1 MQQPPIHPRDDRA
14 AYEYTIQA
22 TEDHHAAPS
31 PTEVGP
37 WGRKSPVWR
46 TGSAPN
52 YKPTPLRWPFI
63 GAVIALLL
71 AAIVLVV
78 VAEQKMPDSD
88 NSAVILGLHPNA
100 TQPVRLARAVT
111 NTSAATVEGTTTT
124 VITSLSATLD
134 ATTTTSTTQQ
144 SSSTPGGDE
153 VGTTLAQSTSS
164 ATDQSSAGTTSS
176 ASQSGSSTSLST
188 TTSVSSSRTL
198 DRGGFNAQEAAE
210 STNSSSTTTLSVSS
224 TTTTVSSSTTTAS
237 SNTTTVSSSTTTVS
251 SSTRTVSPSTT
262 STPLSISLPSGARLV
277 PISVSVSTFTT
288 SVTVPVSTVIFTS
301 VFTDVETVPFTSFS
315 TFVTVIVSTFVS
327 LGPTTIHTQF
337 SVNGTAASSPIFTGT
352 LTQTAVG
359 TITSSVT
366 SEVDGVTTRTSI
378 GTITGT
384 STITGVVIP
393 SVGEVTIT
401 YYSTILP
408 DKPSEGGGLA
418 VTQGSEPDKVTSV
431 VVDGGGTV
439 GVVQSQGPVILAVSS
454 DEVKTVVV
462 NQQISTGVERVDGSV
477 VTAVVVLTP
486 SVADQGGIVTTIGAT
501 PVTVVNNPDPVTV
514 VTEVNGVQRTIVDTP
529 PPQTVVTMEGG
540 VVSTIAAGQLVT
552 NTVVNTVG
560 GTPVTRV
567 VVTTPAGPPFE
578 PISYTVVGDAGGGTF
593 TTQVIVTTP
602 TEAGQPIT
610 LTSVDIVGGTPVTQ
624 VVVTTANAAAFQ
636 PVTFTITTNVG
647 GTPTVVTVTPAPTT
661 IVETINGTP
670 VTRVSTP
677 PVTSFT
683 TTVGGTLTTQ
693 VIVTTPTGT
702 APITL
707 TMVST
712 LPDSLRTFTTTFAP
726 TTFLT
731 TISGVLRTITSTPSP
746 STLISTLPRTTRT
759 FVSTATPTAAT
770 TTGANPG
777 PTVVASTRVFRWTEV
792 DIFIGTF
799 LPPLLGV
806 ALVIPLRIIDLNAK
820 LYQPFQ
826 ALTTGRSPGA
836 DTLLLQY
843 TGVMAFITP
852 VLTLL
857 QGHPVPFLTTL
868 MVGCAS
874 FMVPLA
880 TEAVGL
886 KLHGDCYLN
895 TASATCG
902 PQLGV
907 SPAPA
912 HALMGLLGAVVVML
926 VLVVVLVGRWVTGV
940 YANPWS
946 VAGIASLA
954 RSPHVRI
961 LQDGERGMKRA
972 VADKH
977 YGLGYCQNAAGRE
990 EYGIVLLDEAGRGLH
1005 DQGGFPGDSD
1015 SEMWD
1020 DAAAGGKWDGHSK
1033 PLPFMPLR
1041 YPWRIAF
1048 AVLQLAVLV
1057 FIIYYHAY
1065 YRGGI
1070 HDDGK
1075 LWVFLNSNT
1084 FGVRFVSAI
1093 IGVVIAFCWQSFF
1106 LSKFLAVTPMF
1117 YRSTNPWGFNRR
1129 QHNDSVPHPLPP
1141 HPAAR
1146 MLGPLHPF
1154 DQSLFGHLLSGPP
1167 PPTLSLRRFARRH
1180 PLRVPPRHPLQRALQ
1195 PRADRHRGN
1204 HMRHSQLSLPGFH
1217 ADRPRRVLLCALPP
1231 YASRPS
1237 VCGRA
1242 AVVCLEEPDVR
1253 GL

>member
-63 GAVIALLL
+63 GALIALILV
-71 AAIVLVV
+71 AIVLVV

-88 NSAVILGLHPNA
+88 NNAVILGLHPNA
-100 TQPVRLARAVT
+100 TQPVRLARALT
-111 NTSAATVEGTTTT
+111 NTSTTTVEGTTTA
-124 VITSLSATLD
+124 VITPSSTTLD
-134 ATTTTSTTQQ
+134 ATTTSSTTQQ
-144 SSSTPGGDE
+144 SSSTSVEGE
-153 VGTTLAQSTSS
+153 VGTTLAQSTRSS
-164 ATDQSSAGTTSS
+164 ATDQSSSGT
-176 ASQSGSSTSLST
+176 TSLST
-188 TTSVSSSRTL
+188 TTSVSSSRTVV
-198 DRGGFNAQEAAE
+198 RGGLGAQEAAG
-210 STNSSSTTTLSVSS
+210 STNSSSTTLPVSS
-224 TTTTVSSSTTTAS
+224 TTTTVSSSSTTVS
-237 SNTTTVSSSTTTVS
+237 SNTTTVSSSTATVS
-251 SSTRTVSPSTT
+251 SSTRTVSPSST
-262 STPLSISLPSGARLV
+262 SAPLSVSLPSGARLV

-288 SVTVPVSTVIFTS
+288 SVTVPVSTIIFTS
-301 VFTDVETVPFTSFS
+301 VFTDVQTVPFTSFS
-315 TFVTVIVSTFVS
+315 TFVTVIVSTFVTIE
-327 LGPTTIHTQF
+327 PTTIHTQF
-337 SVNGTAASSPIFTGT
+337 SVNGTAASSPVLTGT
-352 LTQTAVG
+352 LTQTSVG

-366 SEVDGVTTRTSI
+366 SEVGGVITRTTT

-418 VTQGSEPDKVTSV
+418 VTQGSDPQKVTSI

-439 GVVQSQGPVILAVSS
+439 DVVQSQGPVILAVSS

-462 NQQISTGVERVDGSV
+462 DQQISTGVERVDGSV

-540 VVSTIAAGQLVT
+540 VVSTLAAGQLVT

-610 LTSVDIVGGTPVTQ
+610 LTAVDIVGGTPVTQ
-624 VVVTTANAAAFQ
+624 IVVTTANAAVFQ

-693 VIVTTPTGT
+693 IIVTTPTGT

-707 TMVST
+707 TLVST

-746 STLISTLPRTTRT
+746 STFISTLPRTTRT

-770 TTGANPG
+770 TTGAAPG
-777 PTVVASTRVFRWTEV
+777 PTVVASTRVFRWTET

-806 ALVIPLRIIDLNAK
+806 ALIIPLRIIDLNAK

-826 ALTTGRSPGA
+826 ALTTGRCPGA
-836 DTLLLQY
+836 NTLLLQY

-912 HALMGLLGAVVVML
+912 HALVGLLGAVVVML
-926 VLVVVLVGRWVTGV
+926 VVVLVLAGRWVTGV

-961 LQDGERGMKRA
+961 LQDGERGMRRA
-972 VADKH
+972 VADKQ
-977 YGLGYCQNAAGRE
+977 YGMGYCQNAAGRE

-1005 DQGGFPGDSD
+1005 DQGGFPSDSD
-1015 SEMWD
+1015 SETYD

-1041 YPWRIAF
+1041 YPWRITF
-1048 AVLQLAVLV
+1048 AALQLAILV

-1093 IGVVIAFCWQSFF
+1093 IGVLIAFCWQSFF
-1106 LSKFLAVTPMF
+1106 LSKFVAATPMF
-1117 YRSTNPWGFNRR
+1117 IIKLTRGF
-1129 QHNDSVPHPLPP
+1129 QQAS
-1141 HPAAR
+1141 AR
-1146 MLGPLHPF
+1146 
-1154 DQSLFGHLLSGPP
+1154 
-1167 PPTLSLRRFARRH
+1167 
-1180 PLRVPPRHPLQRALQ
+1180 
-1195 PRADRHRGN
+1195 
-1204 HMRHSQLSLPGFH
+1204 
-1217 ADRPRRVLLCALPP
+1217 
-1231 YASRPS
+1231 
-1237 VCGRA
+1237 
-1242 AVVCLEEPDVR
+1242 
-1253 GL
+1253 

>member
-37 WGRKSPVWR
+37 WERKSPVWR

-63 GAVIALLL
+63 GALIALILV
-71 AAIVLVV
+71 AIVLVV

-88 NSAVILGLHPNA
+88 NNAVILGLHPNA
-100 TQPVRLARAVT
+100 TQPVRLARALT
-111 NTSAATVEGTTTT
+111 NTSTTTVEGTTTAAIAPSST
-124 VITSLSATLD
+124 TLN
-134 ATTTTSTTQQ
+134 ATTTSSTTQQ
-144 SSSTPGGDE
+144 SSSTSVGG
-153 VGTTLAQSTSS
+153 
-164 ATDQSSAGTTSS
+164 DQSSSGTTSP
-176 ASQSGSSTSLST
+176 ASQSVSSTSLST
-188 TTSVSSSRTL
+188 TTSVSSSRTVV
-198 DRGGFNAQEAAE
+198 RGGLGAQEAAG
-210 STNSSSTTTLSVSS
+210 STNSSSTTLPVSS
-224 TTTTVSSSTTTAS
+224 T
-237 SNTTTVSSSTTTVS
+237 TTTVSSSTTTVS
-251 SSTRTVSPSTT
+251 SSTTTVTSNTTTVSSSTATVSSSTRTVSPSTT
-262 STPLSISLPSGARLV
+262 SAPLSVSLPSGARLV

-288 SVTVPVSTVIFTS
+288 SVTVPVSTIIFTS

-315 TFVTVIVSTFVS
+315 AFVTVIVSTLVS
-327 LGPTTIHTQF
+327 LEPTTIHTQF

-366 SEVDGVTTRTSI
+366 TEIDGVTTRTTT

-418 VTQGSEPDKVTSV
+418 VTQGSDPEKVTSI

-439 GVVQSQGPVILAVSS
+439 DVVQTQGPVILAVSS

-462 NQQISTGVERVDGSV
+462 DQQISTGVERVGGSV
-477 VTAVVVLTP
+477 VTAVVVFTP

-501 PVTVVNNPDPVTV
+501 PVTVVNNPAPVTV

-529 PPQTVVTMEGG
+529 PPQTVVTMDGG
-540 VVSTIAAGQLVT
+540 VVNTIAAGQLVT

-567 VVTTPAGPPFE
+567 VVTTPPGPPFE

-610 LTSVDIVGGTPVTQ
+610 LTAVDIVGGTPVTQ
-624 VVVTTANAAAFQ
+624 IVVTTANAAVFQ

-683 TTVGGTLTTQ
+683 TTMGGTLTTQ
-693 VIVTTPTGT
+693 IIVTTPTGT

-707 TMVST
+707 TLVST

-731 TISGVLRTITSTPSP
+731 TISGVVRTITSTPSP

-770 TTGANPG
+770 TTGAVPG
-777 PTVVASTRVFRWTEV
+777 PTVVASTRVFRWTET

-806 ALVIPLRIIDLNAK
+806 ALIIPLRIIDLNAK

-826 ALTTGRSPGA
+826 ALTTGRSAGA
-836 DTLLLQY
+836 NTLLLQY
-843 TGVMAFITP
+843 TGLMAFVTP
-852 VLTLL
+852 LLTLL

-912 HALMGLLGAVVVML
+912 HALVGLLGAVVVML
-926 VLVVVLVGRWVTGV
+926 VVVLVLAGRWVTGV

-961 LQDGERGMKRA
+961 LQDGERGMRRA
-972 VADKH
+972 VADKQ
-977 YGLGYCQNAAGRE
+977 YGMGYCQNAAGRE

-1005 DQGGFPGDSD
+1005 DEAGFPGDSD
-1015 SEMWD
+1015 SETYD

-1041 YPWRIAF
+1041 YAWRITF
-1048 AVLQLAVLV
+1048 AVLQLAILV

-1093 IGVVIAFCWQSFF
+1093 IGVLIAFCWQSFF
-1106 LSKFLAVTPMF
+1106 LSKFLAITPMLIIKLT
-1117 YRSTNPWGFNRR
+1117 RGF
-1129 QHNDSVPHPLPP
+1129 QQAS
-1141 HPAAR
+1141 AR
-1146 MLGPLHPF
+1146 
-1154 DQSLFGHLLSGPP
+1154 
-1167 PPTLSLRRFARRH
+1167 
-1180 PLRVPPRHPLQRALQ
+1180 
-1195 PRADRHRGN
+1195 
-1204 HMRHSQLSLPGFH
+1204 
-1217 ADRPRRVLLCALPP
+1217 
-1231 YASRPS
+1231 
-1237 VCGRA
+1237 
-1242 AVVCLEEPDVR
+1242 
-1253 GL
+1253 

>member
-1 MQQPPIHPRDDRA
+1 M
-14 AYEYTIQA
+14 
-22 TEDHHAAPS
+22 
-31 PTEVGP
+31 
-37 WGRKSPVWR
+37 
-46 TGSAPN
+46 
-52 YKPTPLRWPFI
+52 
-63 GAVIALLL
+63 
-71 AAIVLVV
+71 
-78 VAEQKMPDSD
+78 
-88 NSAVILGLHPNA
+88 
-100 TQPVRLARAVT
+100 
-111 NTSAATVEGTTTT
+111 
-124 VITSLSATLD
+124 
-134 ATTTTSTTQQ
+134 
-144 SSSTPGGDE
+144 
-153 VGTTLAQSTSS
+153 
-164 ATDQSSAGTTSS
+164 
-176 ASQSGSSTSLST
+176 
-188 TTSVSSSRTL
+188 
-198 DRGGFNAQEAAE
+198 
-210 STNSSSTTTLSVSS
+210 
-224 TTTTVSSSTTTAS
+224 
-237 SNTTTVSSSTTTVS
+237 
-251 SSTRTVSPSTT
+251 
-262 STPLSISLPSGARLV
+262 
-277 PISVSVSTFTT
+277 
-288 SVTVPVSTVIFTS
+288 
-301 VFTDVETVPFTSFS
+301 
-315 TFVTVIVSTFVS
+315 
-327 LGPTTIHTQF
+327 
-337 SVNGTAASSPIFTGT
+337 
-352 LTQTAVG
+352 
-359 TITSSVT
+359 
-366 SEVDGVTTRTSI
+366 TTRTAL

-418 VTQGSEPDKVTSV
+418 VTQGSDPEKVTSI

-462 NQQISTGVERVDGSV
+462 GQQISTGVERVDGSV
-477 VTAVVVLTP
+477 VTTVVVLTP
-486 SVADQGGIVTTIGAT
+486 SVADQGGFVTTVGAT
-501 PVTVVNNPDPVTV
+501 PVTVVSNPDPVTV

-529 PPQTVVTMEGG
+529 PPQTVVTVEGG

-578 PISYTVVGDAGGGTF
+578 PISYTVVADAGGGTF

-610 LTSVDIVGGTPVTQ
+610 LTSVDIIGGTPVTQ
-624 VVVTTANAAAFQ
+624 VVVTTANAAVFQ

-661 IVETINGTP
+661 VVETINGTP
-670 VTRVSTP
+670 VTRISTP

-693 VIVTTPTGT
+693 IIVTTPTGT

-707 TMVST
+707 TMVTT

-726 TTFLT
+726 STFLT

-770 TTGANPG
+770 TTSADPG
-777 PTVVASTRVFRWTEV
+777 PTVVASTRVFRWTEA
-792 DIFIGTF
+792 DIFVGTF

-826 ALTTGRSPGA
+826 ALNTGRSPGA

-843 TGVMAFITP
+843 TGLMAFITP

-926 VLVVVLVGRWVTGV
+926 VLVVLLVGRWVTGL

-990 EYGIVLLDEAGRGLH
+990 EYGLVLLDEAGRGLH
-1005 DQGGFPGDSD
+1005 DQADFPGDSD
-1015 SEMWD
+1015 SETW

-1041 YPWRIAF
+1041 YPWRITF

-1065 YRGGI
+1065 YTGGI
-1070 HDDGK
+1070 RDDGK

-1093 IGVVIAFCWQSFF
+1093 IGVLIAFCWQSFF
-1106 LSKFLAVTPMF
+1106 LSKFLPATPMV
-1117 YRSTNPWGFNRR
+1117 YYNANPRGINR
-1129 QHNDSVPHPLPP
+1129 
-1141 HPAAR
+1141 
-1146 MLGPLHPF
+1146 
-1154 DQSLFGHLLSGPP
+1154 
-1167 PPTLSLRRFARRH
+1167 
-1180 PLRVPPRHPLQRALQ
+1180 
-1195 PRADRHRGN
+1195 
-1204 HMRHSQLSLPGFH
+1204 
-1217 ADRPRRVLLCALPP
+1217 C
-1231 YASRPS
+1231 
-1237 VCGRA
+1237 
-1242 AVVCLEEPDVR
+1242 
-1253 GL
+1253 